1 MDLKKLDGL
10 AFLDSSFP
18 LPLDRPF
25 TTRQAAGEGV
35 TPRQLTW
42 LVANGYLR
50 RPIKGVLLATQAG
63 DSTRLRCEALSLVV
77 PEDCVVCDRHAGWL
91 HGAEMVLAPNEHLDL
106 RPISVFRPAG
116 YGRLRNGLAD
126 SGERNLESSEIME
139 LNGLRVTTPIRTA
152 WDLGRV
158 RWTDQAIAGID
169 AMLGLG
175 VDKNEFLEGIERFK
189 RMRWVTV
196 LRAVGPLGDGRAQSP
211 GESILRLRWI
221 EALLP
226 TPYLQLEVRGDGAVL
241 IAILD
246 IANPDLRYA
255 AEYDGKEW
263 HSSAEQ
269 RLHDRLRRDAVRD
282 EGWVVDAF
290 GSENLFG
297 RQQNA
302 DARLR
307 AGALAARR
315 KFGSRVA

>member
-1 MDLKKLDGL
+1 MDLKQLEGL
-10 AFLDSSFP
+10 AFLDSSSP
-18 LPLDRPF
+18 LPLERPF
-25 TTRQAAGEGV
+25 TTMEAKAEGV
-35 TPRQLTW
+35 PSKQLTW
-42 LVANGYLR
+42 LVRNGYLR
-50 RPIKGVLLATQAG
+50 RPIKGVFLAAQAG
-63 DSTRLRCEALSLVV
+63 DSTRLRCQALSLVV

-91 HGAEMVLAPNEHLDL
+91 LGAEMVLAPNEHLEL

-116 YGRLRNGLAD
+116 RGRLRNGLTD
-126 SGERNLESSEIME
+126 SGERNLKDSEVIE
-139 LNGLRVTTPIRTA
+139 VGGLRVTTPLRTA

-169 AMLGLG
+169 AMLAIG
-175 VDKNEFLEGIERFK
+175 VDKNEFLDGIERFR

-221 EALLP
+221 EAHLP
-226 TPYLQLEVRGDGAVL
+226 TPHPQLEVHHGGAL

-263 HSSAEQ
+263 HSSNEQ
-269 RLHDRLRRDAVRD
+269 REHDRSRREAVRD
-282 EGWVVDAF
+282 EGWVVGVF

-297 RQQNA
+297 RHQDA

-307 AGALAARR
+307 SGALEARQ

>member
-1 MDLKKLDGL
+1 MDLKTLEGIT
-10 AFLDSSFP
+10 FLDSSFP

-25 TTRQAAGEGV
+25 TTKQATAEGI
-35 TPRQLTW
+35 TPNQLTW
-42 LVANGYLR
+42 LVQNGYLR

-63 DSTRLRCEALSLVV
+63 DSTRLRCQALSLVV

-91 HGAEMVLAPNEHLDL
+91 LGAEMVLAPNEHLEL

-116 YGRLRNGLAD
+116 RGRLRNDLAD
-126 SGERNLESSEIME
+126 SGERNLKDSEILE
-139 LNGLRVTTPIRTA
+139 LEGLRVTTPLRTA

-169 AMLGLG
+169 AMLALG

-189 RMRWVTV
+189 GMRWVTV
-196 LRAVGPLGDGRAQSP
+196 LRAIGPFGDGRAQSP

-221 EALLP
+221 EAYLP
-226 TPYLQLEVRGDGAVL
+226 TPHPQLEVHRGDTL

-255 AEYDGKEW
+255 AEYDGAEW
-263 HSSAEQ
+263 HSSPALRE
-269 RLHDRLRRDAVRD
+269 HDRRRRNAVRD
-282 EGWVVDAF
+282 EGWVVDALV
-290 GSENLFG
+290 SENLFG
-297 RQQNA
+297 RRQDA

-307 AGALAARR
+307 AGAIEARQR
-315 KFGSRVA
+315 FGSRVA

>member
-1 MDLKKLDGL
+1 MDLKKLEGL
-10 AFLDSSFP
+10 AFLDASCP

-25 TTRQAAGEGV
+25 TTKQAQAEGV
-35 TPRQLTW
+35 TLKQLTW
-42 LVANGYLR
+42 LVRNGYLR
-50 RPIKGVLLATQAG
+50 RPIKGVFLAAQAG
-63 DSTRLRCEALSLVV
+63 DSTHLRCQALSLVV
-77 PEDCVVCDRHAGWL
+77 PQDCVVCDRHAGWL
-91 HGAEMVLAPNEHLDL
+91 LGAEMVLAPNEHLAL

-116 YGRLRNGLAD
+116 FGRLRNGLAD
-126 SGERNLESSEIME
+126 SGERNLKDSEIIE
-139 LNGLRVTTPIRTA
+139 LDGLRVTTPIRTA

-169 AMLGLG
+169 AMLALG
-175 VDKNEFLEGIERFK
+175 VDKSEFLDGIERFR

-196 LRAVGPLGDGRAQSP
+196 LRAVGPLGDGRSQSP
-211 GESILRLRWI
+211 GESVLRLRWV
-221 EALLP
+221 EAQLP
-226 TPYLQLEVRGDGAVL
+226 TPHPQLEVHRDGVL

-246 IANPDLRYA
+246 IANSELRYA

-263 HSSAEQ
+263 HSSTEQ
-269 RLHDRLRRDAVRD
+269 MKHDRLRRDDVRD

-297 RQQNA
+297 RHQDV

-307 AGALAARR
+307 AGAIEARQ